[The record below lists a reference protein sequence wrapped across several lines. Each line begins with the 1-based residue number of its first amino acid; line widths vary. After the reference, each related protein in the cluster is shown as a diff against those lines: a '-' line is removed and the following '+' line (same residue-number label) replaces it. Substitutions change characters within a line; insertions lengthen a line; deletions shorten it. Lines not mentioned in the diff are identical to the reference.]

1 MTTVNLNL
9 FGENEDLYE
18 VVSIIRN
25 EQDFQ
30 GVTNI
35 KEKFTGN
42 SGWYNHYNLTFD
54 YEGKRYTI
62 SYKKH
67 TSDNIS
73 DFEYVSELLCLGE
86 SVELEEVIT
95 KEDLVRSEMYYKEH
109 LDMLNKEIKEL
120 KKKEK
125 LLKSVRLS
133 HNQLFDLSRAFSS
146 EHPERDR
153 KPLELEIGKLFYS
166 LGEMKRKGEL

>member
-1 MTTVNLNL
+1 MTTVNSNL

-18 VVSIIRN
+18 VISIIKN

-35 KEKFTGN
+35 KEEFTGN

-62 SYKKH
+62 SYKEH

-86 SVELEEVIT
+86 SVKLEEVIT

-109 LDMLNKEIKEL
+109 LDMLNCWL
-120 KKKEK
+120 
-125 LLKSVRLS
+125 
-133 HNQLFDLSRAFSS
+133 
-146 EHPERDR
+146 
-153 KPLELEIGKLFYS
+153 
-166 LGEMKRKGEL
+166 